1 MLLITDPSNVINE
14 GNWYGETALK
24 LGFMIVRSHQMNV
37 EVKTVKQQTRY
48 LNQISK
54 TKIK

>member
-24 LGFMIVRSHQMNV
+24 LGFMIVRSH
-37 EVKTVKQQTRY
+37 
-48 LNQISK
+48 
-54 TKIK
+54 